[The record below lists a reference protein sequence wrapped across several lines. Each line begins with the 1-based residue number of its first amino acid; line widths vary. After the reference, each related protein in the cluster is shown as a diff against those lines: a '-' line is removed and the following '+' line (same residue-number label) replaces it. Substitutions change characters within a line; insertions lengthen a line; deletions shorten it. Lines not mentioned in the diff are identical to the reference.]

1 MKLEGACE
9 TLLKQTVDKPPSS
22 RPSSSASASSEAE
35 VPVGSP
41 VAVHVAPA
49 PKGKATAK
57 APAPAPKGFKV
68 LEPEGDLGPDSRL
81 RRGRDRAPLGQGL
94 HIYEGLA
101 PPEYS
106 RLNYYRRQGDS
117 VRKAKAYIR
126 L

>member
-68 LEPEGDLGPDSRL
+68 LEPEGDLGPDS
-81 RRGRDRAPLGQGL
+81 DAD
-94 HIYEGLA
+94 ETA
-101 PPEYS
+101 PPSVKGYMKAS
-106 RLNYYRRQGDS
+106 LLNLYKQF
-117 VRKAKAYIR
+117 A
-126 L
+126 

>member
-1 MKLEGACE
+1 VRTSASRRSTILEVREMKLEGACE

-68 LEPEGDLGPDSRL
+68 LEPEGDLGPDSDADETALPSVKDYIYMKASLL
-81 RRGRDRAPLGQGL
+81 RSIRA
-94 HIYEGLA
+94 
-101 PPEYS
+101 
-106 RLNYYRRQGDS
+106 
-117 VRKAKAYIR
+117 
-126 L
+126 